1 MLLSP
6 KICSD
11 YNVINLQKQA
21 KSSKV
26 AFDSLKKVSSIDVSP
41 KNIKTNSAKFLPL
54 LVVLMSC
61 IGKNCLK
68 NENKSIQQN
77 KSLDSKDIFIKSK
90 TSTPKTS
97 IEANPSLEKFKLAR
111 YKYANLDEYFAKH
124 VLKRKELHTRR
135 MEVYGTTECL
145 PEPREVKKSQYQAM
159 FNIQNET
166 GNYSIVKDKLRKGL
180 ALNKAEKRFFDAT
193 MEAMEPTTSKRTLWR
208 SIDFFEG
215 LEEQIRKG
223 KFVEEFFS
231 STSSQYSDFYGYWPG
246 EEIKPNGN
254 GLEAIEGC
262 MLKINIAENTPIL
275 DCNAIY
281 KPSVGETQRTRM
293 RGEVVLPP
301 GEYII
306 KGYDSK
312 LKILEVDFVPKI

>member
-1 MLLSP
+1 MLVSSKNYP
-6 KICSD
+6 D
-11 YNVINLQKQA
+11 YNVINLQKQS

-26 AFDSLKKVSSIDVSP
+26 AFSGLKKASFLNVCSKD
-41 KNIKTNSAKFLPL
+41 IKTNNAKFLPL
-54 LVVLMSC
+54 LVALMSC
-61 IGKNCLK
+61 IGINCLK
-68 NENKSIQQN
+68 NENKSIQQS

-97 IEANPSLEKFKLAR
+97 IEANPSLEKFKLVR
-111 YKYANLDEYFAKH
+111 YKYANLDEYVAKH
-124 VLKRKELHTRR
+124 VLIRKELHTRR
-135 MEVYGTTECL
+135 MEVYGTTEKL
-145 PEPREVKKSQYQAM
+145 PAPRLVSSSQYQAM

-180 ALNKAEKRFFDAT
+180 LLNETEQRFFDSIL
-193 MEAMEPTTSKRTLWR
+193 EAMEPTTSKRTLWR
-208 SIDFFEG
+208 SIDSFDG

-223 KFVEEFFS
+223 KIVEDAFS
-231 STSSQYSDFYGYWPG
+231 STSSQYSDFYGYWPR
-246 EEIKPNGN
+246 EEVNSKSNC
-254 GLEAIEGC
+254 IEVLDGC
-262 MLKINIAENTPIL
+262 MLKINIVENTPIL

-281 KPSVGETQRTRM
+281 KPNIGKTQQTRM